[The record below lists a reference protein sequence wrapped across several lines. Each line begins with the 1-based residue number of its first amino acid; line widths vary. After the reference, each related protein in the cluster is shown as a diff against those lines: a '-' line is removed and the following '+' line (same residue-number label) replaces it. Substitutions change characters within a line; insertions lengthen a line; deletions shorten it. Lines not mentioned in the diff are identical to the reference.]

1 MVLLS
6 TSLFHWCQW
15 LQHTALA
22 TTINES
28 IWLFPLIEGSH
39 ILALPISVGLI
50 VLFDLRLLG
59 LVTGS
64 KVTNEFLRWS
74 RFGFAVMLITGVFL
88 FITQAEKAY
97 GNPFFRTKMLLLLAL
112 AINAALFQLI
122 FYPKMPQWDSAG
134 KTPAGARCCA
144 ALSLIVWIGVIF
156 CGRTMA
162 YEF

>member
-1 MVLLS
+1 VVLLS
-6 TSLFHWCQW
+6 TSLFGWCQW
-15 LQHTALA
+15 LQHTPLA

-64 KVTNEFLRWS
+64 QVTNQFLRWS
-74 RFGFAVMLITGVFL
+74 KFGFAVMLITGVFL

-97 GNPFFRTKMLLLLAL
+97 GNAFFRTKLLLLLAL
-112 AINAALFQLI
+112 GINAAVYQFI
-122 FYPKMPQWDSAG
+122 FYPKMSQWDLAG
-134 KTPAGARCCA
+134 KTPAGARFCA
-144 ALSLIVWIGVIF
+144 GLSLIVWLGVIV